1 MLKPNKLANN
11 NFLSSLDLSTDEV
24 LHILDLANNFKN
36 KKLNIDL
43 GNKVLGLI
51 FDKSSTRTRV
61 SFQVAMTRLGGTT
74 IDLNPTTSQIG
85 RGEPIKDTARVLSR
99 YCDVIAIR
107 TFDHSD
113 LEEYAKWSTKPVI
126 NALTDLEH
134 PCQALADFMTIKE
147 EFLDFKDV
155 VLTFIGDGNNVAN
168 SLILCGALLGVEVR
182 IACPKGYEPN
192 SLLIDK
198 AYEIYKNKNLLKI
211 TNDPNTAVLGAN
223 VLYTDVWSS
232 MGEENQKEEK
242 DKYLP
247 SFFISQILD
256 VVTLEKLKFSKADIA
271 KTKLLRKWHLF
282 LKNKNIAQLDE
293 FDRFKLHQEL
303 EMFLPSFIF
312 YLPQNS
318 QLDWLHKWRDNDDKL
333 FHPSNLV
340 NGDLIKKNLEIKDG
354 PILGELLQYLSQEL
368 AYKRLNNFDEAIY
381 KAKQWIEQ
389 NAPKCD

>member
-1 MLKPNKLANN
+1 MPKPNKLAKN

-24 LHILDLANNFKN
+24 FHILELANNFKN
-36 KKLNIDL
+36 KKTSVDFK
-43 GNKVLGLI
+43 NKVLGLI

-61 SFQVAMTRLGGTT
+61 SFQVAMSRLGGTT

-107 TFDHSD
+107 TFDHSN

-134 PCQALADFMTIKE
+134 PCQALADFLTIHE

-182 IACPKGYEPN
+182 IACPRGYEPN
-192 SLLIDK
+192 SLVVKK
-198 AYEIYKNKNLLKI
+198 AYEIYKNKDLLKI

-232 MGEENQKEEK
+232 MGQEDKKAEK
-242 DKYLP
+242 DKIFNGFSIDNDL
-247 SFFISQILD
+247 
-256 VVTLEKLKFSKADIA
+256 VSKA
-271 KTKLLRKWHLF
+271 
-282 LKNKNIAQLDE
+282 
-293 FDRFKLHQEL
+293 
-303 EMFLPSFIF
+303 
-312 YLPQNS
+312 
-318 QLDWLHKWRDNDDKL
+318 
-333 FHPSNLV
+333 
-340 NGDLIKKNLEIKDG
+340 KK
-354 PILGELLQYLSQEL
+354 
-368 AYKRLNNFDEAIY
+368 EAIILHCLPAY
-381 KAKQWIEQ
+381 RSKEITDEVFESKRNRIFDQAENRLHVQQALLSCLLI
-389 NAPKCD
+389 

>member
-1 MLKPNKLANN
+1 MLKPNKLVNKD
-11 NFLSSLDLSTDEV
+11 FLSSLDISTEEII
-24 LHILDLANNFKN
+24 HILDLAKNFKD
-36 KKLNIDL
+36 KELNIEYK
-43 GNKVLGLI
+43 NKVLGLI

-61 SFQVAMTRLGGTT
+61 SFQVAMSRLGGTT

-134 PCQALADFMTIKE
+134 PCQALADFLTIHE

-192 SLLIDK
+192 SLVINK
-198 AYEIYKNKNLLKI
+198 AHEIYKNKSLLKV
-211 TNDPNTAVLGAN
+211 TNDPKTAVLGSN

-232 MGEENQKEEK
+232 MGEETQKAEK
-242 DKYLP
+242 DKH
-247 SFFISQILD
+247 FNGFTI
-256 VVTLEKLKFSKADIA
+256 
-271 KTKLLRKWHLF
+271 
-282 LKNKNIAQLDE
+282 
-293 FDRFKLHQEL
+293 
-303 EMFLPSFIF
+303 
-312 YLPQNS
+312 
-318 QLDWLHKWRDNDDKL
+318 DNDLLNMADK
-333 FHPSNLV
+333 
-340 NGDLIKKNLEIKDG
+340 
-354 PILGELLQYLSQEL
+354 
-368 AYKRLNNFDEAIY
+368 EAIILHCLPAY
-381 KAKQWIEQ
+381 RSKEITDEVFESKQNRIFDQAENRLHAQ
-389 NAPKCD
+389 QALLSCLLC

>member
-1 MLKPNKLANN
+1 MLNPIKLASK
-11 NFLSSLDLSTDEV
+11 NFLSSLDTSCEEF
-24 LHILDLANNFKN
+24 LHILEIAKNFKN
-36 KKLNIDL
+36 KDLNIKL
-43 GNKVLGLI
+43 KEKVLGLI

-61 SFQVAMTRLGGTT
+61 SFQVAMSRLGGTT

-85 RGEPIKDTARVLSR
+85 RGEPIRDTARVLSR
-99 YCDVIAIR
+99 YCDVLAIR
-107 TFDHSD
+107 TFKQTD
-113 LEEYAKWSTKPVI
+113 LEEYAKWSSKPVI

-242 DKYLP
+242 
-247 SFFISQILD
+247 
-256 VVTLEKLKFSKADIA
+256 EKVFNGFTIGSDLVSKADKDAIILHCLPA
-271 KTKLLRKWHLF
+271 YRSKEITDEIFESHKSRIFDQAENRLHAQQALL
-282 LKNKNIAQLDE
+282 
-293 FDRFKLHQEL
+293 
-303 EMFLPSFIF
+303 SC
-312 YLPQNS
+312 
-318 QLDWLHKWRDNDDKL
+318 
-333 FHPSNLV
+333 
-340 NGDLIKKNLEIKDG
+340 
-354 PILGELLQYLSQEL
+354 ILQ
-368 AYKRLNNFDEAIY
+368 
-381 KAKQWIEQ
+381 
-389 NAPKCD
+389 